1 MSPTPTLGEL
11 LLALR
16 RKLAG
21 RSQEIRLKDQLSATQ
36 FEALWFVAASGTV
49 SMESVANNLGIK
61 PPSATALIS
70 TLERKGYVLR
80 KGSPDDR
87 RVVNVALTASAKRQL
102 SSIKSKKDKAFESL
116 LSKLSATDR
125 KEFTRLLILL
135 TEE

>member
-11 LLALR
+11 MIALR
-16 RKLAG
+16 RKFAEC
-21 RSQEIRLKDQLSATQ
+21 SQEIRLKSELSITQ
-36 FEALWFVAASGTV
+36 FEVLWFVAASGTAT
-49 SMESVANNLGIK
+49 MESIANHLGVK

-87 RVVNVALTASAKRQL
+87 RVVNVMLTASAKRQL
-102 SSIKSKKDKAFESL
+102 ASLKTKKDKMFESL
-116 LSKLSATDR
+116 FSKLSASDR

-135 TEE
+135 TED

>member
-1 MSPTPTLGEL
+1 MSPTPSLGEL
-11 LLALR
+11 LLAMR

-21 RSQEIRLKDQLSATQ
+21 RSQMIRLRDQLSATQ
-36 FEALWFVAASGTV
+36 FEALWFVAASDSV
-49 SMESVANNLGIK
+49 PMESVANHLGIK

-70 TLERKGYVLR
+70 ALERKGYVVR
-80 KGSPDDR
+80 KGSPADR

-102 SSIKSKKDKAFESL
+102 TSIKKRKDKAFESL
-116 LSKLSATDR
+116 LSKLSAADR